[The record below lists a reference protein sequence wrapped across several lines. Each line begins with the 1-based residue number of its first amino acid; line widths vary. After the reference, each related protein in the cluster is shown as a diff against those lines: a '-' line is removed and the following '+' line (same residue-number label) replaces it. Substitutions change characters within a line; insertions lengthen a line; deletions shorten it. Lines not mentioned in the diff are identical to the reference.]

1 MKYLSVCSGIESASV
16 AWEPLG
22 WVPAGFSEIEPFP
35 SAVLATR
42 WPKVRNYGDM
52 TKYESWKKEIGSI
65 DILVGGTPCQSFSLA
80 GLRQGLKDP
89 RGNLMLT
96 FLEIA
101 KCYGPRWIVWENVPG
116 VLSSNG
122 GRDFGSFLG
131 ALGQLGYGWAYRVL
145 DAQWCG
151 LAQRRKRVFV
161 VGCLGDEESAR
172 KVLFECE
179 SVCRNTPPSRETRKR
194 TSSDA
199 ERCPDS
205 SDEVLWSGG
214 DQANAERVIDK
225 AGTLNCNQGQRGG
238 YIIPYTSGSYAG
250 YSEGVGTLRAEG
262 GDLGGGS
269 ETLLAIPIHDQ
280 ATRNA
285 GKRGNKQDGK
295 GNGLGVGKAGDPSPT
310 LTKCDKHSV
319 AYSFDALSSNS
330 MKSKNPHSGCRE
342 VDLAGVLDTTIPE
355 PSKNQGGLCIV
366 SPAITQCK
374 GSRGGSSDEAIA
386 EITAIH
392 KAQAYDMKQHHNP
405 QPTDTVHLTTKNC
418 SFVRGDTPL
427 IQEAIAMRESGQ
439 GYWME
444 DDKSGTLRAE
454 GENRPSRPSHVIAQV
469 AFPIDSQN
477 MTEGHSSGGKGFG
490 DSGDP
495 SFTLTKAHSHAVAV
509 DCYNKTIGEKSQA
522 LSSSASDINHTGG
535 VINPADRMA
544 VRRLTPKECE
554 RLQGFPDDHT
564 LIPWRNKPAD
574 QCPDG
579 PRYKALGNSMAVN
592 CMRWIGE
599 RIDKVHRKIS

>member
-35 SAVLATR
+35 SAVLAKR

-52 TKYESWKKEIGSI
+52 TKYENWKKEIGTI
-65 DILVGGTPCQSFSLA
+65 DLLVGGTPCQSFSLA

-131 ALGQLGYGWAYRVL
+131 ALGDLGYGWAYRVL

-172 KVLFECE
+172 KVLFEYE
-179 SVCRNTPPSRETRKR
+179 SVCRNTPPSREARKGIA
-194 TSSDA
+194 SNVEA
-199 ERCPDS
+199 
-205 SDEVLWSGG
+205 
-214 DQANAERVIDK
+214 
-225 AGTLNCNQGQRGG
+225 
-238 YIIPYTSGSYAG
+238 
-250 YSEGVGTLRAEG
+250 GVGVSLSEVVGSLCARDFKGVGSQYVDEG
-262 GDLGGGS
+262 KCIPV
-269 ETLLAIPIHDQ
+269 AMPIHDQ

-295 GNGLGVGKAGDPSPT
+295 GNGFGVGKNGDPSPT

-490 DSGDP
+490 ESGDP

-509 DCYNKTIGEKSQA
+509 DTYNKTIGEKSQSI
-522 LSSSASDINHTGG
+522 SSSASDINHTGG

-564 LIPWRNKPAD
+564 LISWRNKPAD

-599 RIDKVHRKIS
+599 RIDKVHKKIS